1 MNIDEPIPSMCGI
14 FTYICLISMVN
25 VPFPWILW
33 GSRGIFGEVV
43 PPKNCLKTNS
53 EFEKQ
58 WLEDDIHF

>member
-1 MNIDEPIPSMCGI
+1 MCGI
-14 FTYICLISMVN
+14 FTYICLVFMVN
-25 VPFPWILW
+25 VPVPWILW

-43 PPKNCLKTNS
+43 LQQLPETNS